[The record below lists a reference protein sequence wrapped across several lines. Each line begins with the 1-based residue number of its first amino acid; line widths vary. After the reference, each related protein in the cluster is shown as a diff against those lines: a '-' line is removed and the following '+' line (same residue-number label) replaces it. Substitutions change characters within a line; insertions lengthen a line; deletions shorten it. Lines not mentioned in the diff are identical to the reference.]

1 MLKEAIDVGAAEKIV
16 PLKGVAP
23 AMIKFA
29 QLK

>member
-1 MLKEAIDVGAAEKIV
+1 MPKEAIDVGAAEKIV
-16 PLKGVAP
+16 PLEEIAS